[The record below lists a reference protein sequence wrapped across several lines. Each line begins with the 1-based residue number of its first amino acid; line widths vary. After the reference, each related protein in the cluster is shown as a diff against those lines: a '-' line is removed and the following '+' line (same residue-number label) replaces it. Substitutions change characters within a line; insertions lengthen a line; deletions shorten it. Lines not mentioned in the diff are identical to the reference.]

1 MKITVILQAVGLA
14 SMLGSQGMASPATT
28 DGKAVGLTERTA
40 LLEAAKEA
48 AELEKRRYVPIIQGI
63 DGVYQYSSE
72 QLAAQLVGAATSLQQ
87 LKDGCTYAPAF
98 TKRLATQHINTT
110 TITDTICAAAKMPAL
125 STNEDVLN
133 KTAEART
140 RVWIVTALPACG
152 YNFNKLC
159 NLIDIDGANS
169 VGLDGAFVKNEICGV
184 GG

>member
-1 MKITVILQAVGLA
+1 MALGCLPSSFDDKVAEGGKSDVVFRATCKI
-14 SMLGSQGMASPATT
+14 P
-28 DGKAVGLTERTA
+28 KKRLTSVSVV
-40 LLEAAKEA
+40 LEAAKEA

-169 VGLDGAFVKNEICGV
+169 VGLGK
-184 GG
+184 